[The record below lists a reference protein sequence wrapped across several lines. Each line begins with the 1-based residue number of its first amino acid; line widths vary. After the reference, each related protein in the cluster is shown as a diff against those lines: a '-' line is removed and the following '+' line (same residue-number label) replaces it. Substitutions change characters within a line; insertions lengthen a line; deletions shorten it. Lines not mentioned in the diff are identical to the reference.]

1 MIYISHAE
9 ISLGGTNV
17 KQNLSKCGAELRN
30 SLLAEKAGLDDFEI
44 SVTESG
50 KPYIKDNPNV
60 CFNISHS
67 GNIAVCAVMC
77 NDFYINI
84 GIDIEIISENVRFK
98 SIANR
103 YFTESE
109 LSALAESGDDLCE
122 FFTTWTRKESYLK
135 CTGQGLSGGLKSV
148 DTKNPYVVV
157 PPCGDIP
164 PRREKDGL
172 EYVFETFTVYDSLK
186 NSYIMSICR
195 PKDEV
200 VYSSI

>member
-9 ISLGGTNV
+9 TNV

-30 SLLAEKAGLDDFEI
+30 SLLAEKAGLDNFEI
-44 SVTESG
+44 TVSESG

-77 NDFYINI
+77 NDLYINI

-148 DTKNPYVVV
+148 DTKNPSVFVN
-157 PPCGDIP
+157 GF
-164 PRREKDGL
+164 
-172 EYVFETFTVYDSLK
+172 EYVFETFSVHDSLK

-195 PKDEV
+195 PKDEMIH
-200 VYSSI
+200 SSI